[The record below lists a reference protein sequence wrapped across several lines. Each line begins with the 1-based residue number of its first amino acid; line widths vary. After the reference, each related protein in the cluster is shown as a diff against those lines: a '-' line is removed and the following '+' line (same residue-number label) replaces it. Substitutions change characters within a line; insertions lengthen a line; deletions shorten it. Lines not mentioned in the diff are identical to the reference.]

1 MRTPGSRL
9 NTAVRRLAVGLLAV
23 AITGLL
29 APVAA
34 ATPES
39 DADAAV
45 VAAWQA
51 SGGDGGLLGPR
62 EGGVYA
68 VGAGFVQNFASGKM
82 FFTPA
87 TGAHYMQGAILE
99 KFESL
104 GGAENSDLGFPTIDE
119 GPGRAPDSRNSTL
132 SAADKPVIFWTPDT
146 GARVVRGAINAAW
159 DKLGGSAGVLGVPA
173 EDEAY
178 RGDVISQKFTG
189 GELSWNRKTNEF
201 TTVPPEL
208 AEQLSGLDIPNDPA
222 SAIAAARRAAGGEM
236 GPLGAKEGD
245 QYPIGNAGGIGQN
258 FALGKIFYSP
268 ETGANA
274 LTGQLLEKY
283 ESVGGPEGDLGF
295 PTNSEIDGGF
305 GQNSRVATFAAADKP
320 VIFLTPDYGAVI
332 VRGAMNAAWDKLG
345 GATGE
350 LGAPTADQSEDG
362 SVLTQRFSGG
372 AISWDRSDNTFTTEP
387 SNLAS
392 ELAGLQIPGLDQA
405 QAPAGPPASNADKPQ
420 PFEWH
425 WNWWWLLAVIPV
437 VLLAGLIVGAA
448 LWHRRRGHDDDGFD
462 HDPFGDDHY
471 DGYDDQQTEGD
482 HYPEPTYGRA
492 RYDASSQSGNRYQDE
507 PYSEDRGGPNPY
519 APAGYEGAG
528 DAPTSGAVADRYDEG
543 QGRSP
548 FDGPTDTAVPVSAWA
563 SSAGFA
569 APVVGEHDD
578 LPEEAVEL
586 FGGRDVSAGSEDRDD
601 LDDRDDEDAVYRDDV
616 YKADV
621 YQADVY
627 VDEVYE
633 DDLVYEDDADDGTDE
648 LDGADDGDHR
658 GESGVR
664 RVQADP
670 DNVDT
675 APTRIQAP
683 PLFAD
688 SDTPSG
694 RHAAIELDE
703 PMPAT
708 TAIHLPLDDPQ
719 RAPEGYPIK
728 ADTKSGQYWSPDS
741 GQYDDAVAD
750 IWFASEEFARTNGFV
765 RAD

>member
-9 NTAVRRLAVGLLAV
+9 NTAVRRVVFGLLAV
-23 AITGLL
+23 AVTGLL

-45 VAAWQA
+45 TAAWQS
-51 SGGDGGLLGPR
+51 SGGDGGPLGPR

-68 VGAGFVQNFASGKM
+68 VGPGFVQDFASGKM

-119 GPGRAPDSRNSTL
+119 GPGRAADSRNSTL

-178 RGDVISQKFTG
+178 RGDVISQKFTA

-208 AEQLSGLDIPNDPA
+208 AEQLSGLEIPNDPA

-245 QYPIGNAGGIGQN
+245 NYPIGNSGGIGQN

-283 ESVGGPEGDLGF
+283 ESVGGPQGDLGF

-345 GATGE
+345 GPTGE
-350 LGAPTADQSEDG
+350 LGAPMADQTEDG

-405 QAPAGPPASNADKPQ
+405 QAPAAGPPASNTDEPQ
-420 PFEWH
+420 PFDWH

-448 LWHRRRGHDDDGFD
+448 LWHRRRGHDDGGFD
-462 HDPFGDDHY
+462 HNPFGDDRY
-471 DGYDDQQTEGD
+471 DGYDDHKFDGDNYPERNYGRAPYDAPQPGD
-482 HYPEPTYGRA
+482 HYQE
-492 RYDASSQSGNRYQDE
+492 E
-507 PYSEDRGGPNPY
+507 PYSEDRGSDGPNPY
-519 APAGYEGAG
+519 APVTDFGGAA
-528 DAPTSGAVADRYDEG
+528 DAPASRVVADRYDDR
-543 QGRSP
+543 QGTSP
-548 FDGPTDTAVPVSAWA
+548 FDAPTDTAVPVSAWA

-569 APVVGEHDD
+569 APAVGEHDEP
-578 LPEEAVEL
+578 PEEAVVL
-586 FGGRDVSAGSEDRDD
+586 FGGRDEPGGQEG
-601 LDDRDDEDAVYRDDV
+601 LDDRDDGGGVDYDDL
-616 YKADV
+616 D
-621 YQADVY
+621 
-627 VDEVYE
+627 YE
-633 DDLVYEDDADDGTDE
+633 DDVDYEDAGEYEDGLGYEDDEDDDVDE
-648 LDGADDGDHR
+648 LDAADDVEHR
-658 GESGVR
+658 GEFGMG

-683 PLFAD
+683 PLFAE

-703 PMPAT
+703 PVPAA
-708 TAIHLPLDDPQ
+708 TAIHLPLEDPQ
-719 RAPEGYPIK
+719 RAPQGYPIK

-741 GQYDDAVAD
+741 SQYDDAVAE